1 MNRSSVAALALAA
14 LATAGCH
21 QEHPHTEAP
30 PKLLVTTPQ
39 RRATELTREYVA
51 QVRAHQ
57 HIEVRAL
64 ERGYLQGIYVD
75 EGQHVTRGQR
85 MFQLLPVIYQA
96 EVQEAEAE
104 ADRAGIEYDNT
115 RSLADKNVVSPQEL
129 ALAGAA
135 RAKAKAKLKLATTH
149 QSLTQLNAPFS
160 GTVGRFQA
168 RLGSLIGEGDLLT
181 TLSDSSKM
189 WVYFN
194 VSEREYLDLKTESPD
209 LKARPVRLQLA
220 NGKPFDKQGAI
231 ETIDSDFDNETGTIA
246 FRAGFPNPD
255 GLLRHGETGKILLT
269 SAVPDALLIPQK
281 ATFEVL
287 DKKFVFVVDASH
299 HVHSRPIT
307 VTAELPQLYV
317 VGSGLTEQDHVL
329 VEGLRRVREGSAIE
343 PDLRPPED
351 VLQHLDVVAE

>member
-1 MNRSSVAALALAA
+1 MKRSTLAALALST
-14 LATAGCH
+14 LAVTACH
-21 QEHPHTEAP
+21 QEPPKVEAP
-30 PKLLVTTPQ
+30 PKLPVTSPQ
-39 RRATELTREYVA
+39 RRATEFTREYVA
-51 QVRAHQ
+51 QVHAHQ

-75 EGQHVTRGQR
+75 EGQRVTRGQR

-104 ADRAGIEYDNT
+104 AERAGIEYDNT

-129 ALAGAA
+129 ALAGAS
-135 RAKAKAKLKLATTH
+135 RAKARAKLKLAATH
-149 QSLTQLNAPFS
+149 QSLTQVNAPFS
-160 GTVGRFQA
+160 GTMGRFQA

-181 TLSDSSKM
+181 TLSDTSKM

-194 VSEREYLDLKTESPD
+194 VSEREYLDLKAESPD
-209 LKARPVRLQLA
+209 LKGRPVRLQLA
-220 NGKPFDKQGAI
+220 NGKLFDRPGTI

-246 FRAGFPNPD
+246 FRAGFSNPD
-255 GLLRHGETGKILLT
+255 GLLRHGETGKILL
-269 SAVPDALLIPQK
+269 SSNVPDALIIPQK
-281 ATFEVL
+281 ATFEVM
-287 DKKFVFVVDASH
+287 DKKFVFVVDGSH

-317 VGSGLTEQDHVL
+317 VGSGLTEQEHVL

-343 PDLRPPED
+343 PDVRPPGD
-351 VLQHLDVVAE
+351 VLEHLDVTAE

>member
-1 MNRSSVAALALAA
+1 LKRSRLAALALAA
-14 LATAGCH
+14 VTTAACH
-21 QEHPHTEAP
+21 QEHAHVEAP

-39 RRATELTREYVA
+39 RRPTEFTREYVA
-51 QVRAHQ
+51 QLRAHQ

-64 ERGYLQGIYVD
+64 ERGYLQGIFVD
-75 EGQHVTRGQR
+75 EGQRVTRGQR

-115 RSLADKNVVSPQEL
+115 RALADKNVVSTQEL
-129 ALAGAA
+129 ALAGAT
-135 RAKAKAKLKLATTH
+135 RAKARAKLKLASAH
-149 QSLTQLNAPFS
+149 QSLAHINAPFT
-160 GTVGRFQA
+160 GTMGRFQA

-181 TLSDSSKM
+181 TLSDASKV

-220 NGKPFDKQGAI
+220 NGKLFEQPGTI

-255 GLLRHGETGKILLT
+255 GLLRHGETGKILL
-269 SAVPDALLIPQK
+269 SSNVPDALLIPQK

-317 VGSGLTEQDHVL
+317 VGSGLTEQDQVL

-343 PDLRPPED
+343 PDVRPPSE
-351 VLQHLDVVAE
+351 VLQHLDVAAE